1 MAPRTH
7 PPAPGEGAGRADAVV
22 DGRPCAKKL
31 WMTTEKEAA
40 LEAYRAK
47 RDASQTP
54 EPFGGLGLPDD
65 PDWTKPR
72 MFVVQKHAARRLH
85 YDFRLEWRGTLISW
99 AIPQGP
105 STDVAEKRLAVM
117 VEDHPVEY
125 ADFEGIIPKGNYGA
139 GEVIVWDKGVWIP
152 VEDPEEGLVKGKL
165 LFELRG
171 FKLHGRFTLVRTK
184 RQGQTESKEW
194 LLIKKPDAYA
204 GAAGARYLSP
214 ESIYSGL
221 TLEEIQGGSNKA
233 ATLRERLVSLG
244 APRARVEGTADF
256 MLAEDAK
263 EPFSDP
269 NFIFELKYDG
279 YRLLVVVENGTCE
292 LIYRRGSKATNLY
305 PEIARAA
312 SLLPFSRLILDGE
325 LVCLDDQARPSFSR
339 LQKRS
344 QLRRT
349 ADVAAAAIRLPATL
363 QTFDVIG
370 FEDFDLR
377 SLPLL
382 ERKEILRVVLPK
394 AGPLRFVDHIPAE
407 GARFYAEVER
417 MGLEGVMAKR
427 ADSKYRGGRS
437 GDWLKLKTDKVADF
451 VVIGMTPPDGSRTGF
466 GALHLAAY
474 TKAPVPWGEVPS
486 EPRLVYAGRVGSG
499 FTEDQLKTFS
509 ALLDQDAVKDPPCPI
524 IDEPKGSTFV
534 EPRHVV
540 EVRFKSWSA
549 QSLLRQPVFLRFRD
563 DKPPEECL
571 RPGEEAGGGGPKQD
585 GAEAPEVAVD
595 KIVRFTN
602 LTKVFWPP
610 SDGNAAVYTKGDL
623 IDYYRNIAPWFLPY
637 LADRPITLTRYPDG
651 INGKSFFQK
660 DAPPFIPGWMRTERL
675 WSEDTGKELDLIIGG
690 PRSEGDL
697 ETLLFLANLGAI
709 VLHAWNA
716 RVADPARPDWIILDL
731 DPKEAPF
738 EHVITLAQEAKA
750 LCDEI
755 GLPSFVKTTGSSGLH
770 VLVPTGGALT
780 HEQCKTFAE
789 LLARVMVTRR
799 ETIATIVRIPAH
811 RGGKVYLDFLQNG
824 HGKLLV
830 APFSVRPLPGAP
842 VSMPLEWS
850 EVREG
855 LTPRQF
861 TIANAIPRLQKLDRD
876 PLVGVLTERP
886 DLLAALGKLGERL
899 G

>member
-1 MAPRTH
+1 MPH
-7 PPAPGEGAGRADAVV
+7 
-22 DGRPCAKKL
+22 
-31 WMTTEKEAA
+31 KEAS
-40 LEAYRAK
+40 LDVYRAK
-47 RDASQTP
+47 RNASQTP
-54 EPFGGLGLPDD
+54 EPFGGLGLPDEA
-65 PDWTKPR
+65 DWTKPR
-72 MFVVQKHAARRLH
+72 LFVVQKHAARRLH

-117 VEDHPVEY
+117 VEDHPIEY
-125 ADFEGIIPKGNYGA
+125 ADFEGVIPKGNYGA
-139 GEVIVWDKGVWIP
+139 GEVIVWDKGVWLPIESP
-152 VEDPEEGLVKGKL
+152 DEGFEKGKL

-184 RQGQTESKEW
+184 RQGQSESKEW

-204 GAAGARYLSP
+204 GPEGARYLTP

-221 TLEEIQGGSNKA
+221 TLEEIQAGSLKA
-233 ATLRERLVSLG
+233 ANLRERLVTLG
-244 APRARVEGTADF
+244 APRDRVEGTPDF

-269 NFIFELKYDG
+269 SFIYELKYDG
-279 YRLLVVVENGTCE
+279 YRLLAVVESGKCE
-292 LIYRRGSKATNLY
+292 LIYRRGSKATDLY

-325 LVCLDDQARPSFSR
+325 LVCLDDDARPSFSR
-339 LQKRS
+339 LQQRS

-349 ADVAAAAIRLPATL
+349 ADVSAAMVRLPATL
-363 QTFDVIG
+363 QAFDILA

-377 SLPLL
+377 SLPLV
-382 ERKEILRVVLPK
+382 ERKGILRDVLPR
-394 AGPLRFVDHIPAE
+394 AGPLRFVDHISGD
-407 GARFYAEVER
+407 GALFYAEVEG

-427 ADSKYRGGRS
+427 IDSKYRSGRS
-437 GDWLKLKTDKVADF
+437 SEWLKLKTDKVADF
-451 VVIGMTPPDGSRTGF
+451 VVIGMTPPEGSRTGF

-474 TKAPVPWGEVPS
+474 SRAVASTGNAQTEL
-486 EPRLVYAGRVGSG
+486 RLVYAGRVGSG
-499 FTEDQLKTFS
+499 FTEDQLKTFK
-509 ALLDQDAVKDPPCPI
+509 ALLQKDALEGPPCPI
-524 IDEPKGSTFV
+524 VDEPKGSTYV
-534 EPRHVV
+534 APRHVV

-563 DKPPEECL
+563 DKPPEECR
-571 RPGEEAGGGGPKQD
+571 RPGEEGSAGVPNEEA
-585 GAEAPEVAVD
+585 AEAANVVVD
-595 KIVRFTN
+595 KTVRFTN
-602 LTKVFWPP
+602 LNKVFWPVCEQ
-610 SDGNAAVYTKGDL
+610 NAVAYTKGDL
-623 IDYYRNIAPWFLPY
+623 IDYYRNVAPWFLPY

-690 PRSEGDL
+690 DRGQGDL
-697 ETLLFLANLGAI
+697 ETLLFIANLGAI

-716 RVADPARPDWIILDL
+716 RASDPARPDWIILDL

-738 EHVITLAQEAKA
+738 EHVISLAQEAKA

-755 GLPSFVKTTGSSGLH
+755 GLPCFAKTTGSSGLH
-770 VLVPTGGALT
+770 VLLPTGGALT

-789 LLARVMVTRR
+789 LLARVIVTRR
-799 ETIATIVRIPAH
+799 DTIATIVRIPAH
-811 RGGKVYLDFLQNG
+811 RGGKVYIDFLQNG

-842 VSMPLEWS
+842 VSMPLDWS

-876 PLVGVLTERP
+876 PLLGVLKERP
-886 DLLAALGKLGERL
+886 DLLGALVKLGECL

>member
-1 MAPRTH
+1 MPH
-7 PPAPGEGAGRADAVV
+7 KPASLD
-22 DGRPCAKKL
+22 
-31 WMTTEKEAA
+31 
-40 LEAYRAK
+40 AYRAK

-54 EPFGGLGLPDD
+54 EPFGGLGLPDEA
-65 PDWTKPR
+65 DWTKPR
-72 MFVVQKHAARRLH
+72 LFVVQKHAARRLH
-85 YDFRLEWRGTLISW
+85 YDFRLEWRGTLVSW

-125 ADFEGIIPKGNYGA
+125 ADFEGVIPKGNYGA
-139 GEVIVWDKGVWIP
+139 GEVIVWDKGVWLP
-152 VEDPEEGLVKGKL
+152 LEDPDEGFEKGKL
-165 LFELRG
+165 LFELRA

-184 RQGQTESKEW
+184 RQGQSESKEW

-204 GAAGARYLSP
+204 GPEGARYLTP

-221 TLEEIQGGSNKA
+221 TLEEIQAGSLKA
-233 ATLRERLVSLG
+233 ANIRERLLTLG
-244 APRARVEGTADF
+244 APRGRVEGTPDF

-269 NFIFELKYDG
+269 NFIYELKYDG
-279 YRLLVVVENGTCE
+279 YRLLAVVENGKCE
-292 LIYRRGSKATNLY
+292 LIYRRGSKATDLY

-312 SLLPFSRLILDGE
+312 SLLPFSRLVLDGE
-325 LVCLDDQARPSFSR
+325 LVCLDENARPSFSR
-339 LQKRS
+339 LQQRS

-349 ADVAAAAIRLPATL
+349 ADVSAAVVRLPATL
-363 QTFDVIG
+363 QAFDILA

-377 SLPLL
+377 SLPLV
-382 ERKEILRVVLPK
+382 ERKGILRDVLPR
-394 AGPLRFVDHIPAE
+394 AGPLRFVDHVPGD
-407 GARFYAEVER
+407 GALFYAEVER

-427 ADSKYRGGRS
+427 GDSKYRPGRS
-437 GDWLKLKTDKVADF
+437 REWLKLKTDKVADF

-474 TKAPVPWGEVPS
+474 SRAGASPGGAGT

-499 FTEDQLKTFS
+499 FTEDQLKTFKARLQED
-509 ALLDQDAVKDPPCPI
+509 ALEDPPCPI
-524 IDEPKGSTFV
+524 VDEPRGSTYV
-534 EPRHVV
+534 VPRHVV

-563 DKPPEECL
+563 DKPPEECR
-571 RPGEEAGGGGPKQD
+571 RPGEEEETELQNREE
-585 GAEAPEVAVD
+585 AEAANVVVD
-595 KIVRFTN
+595 KTVRFTN
-602 LTKVFWPP
+602 LNKVFWPVCEH
-610 SDGNAAVYTKGDL
+610 NAVAYTKGDL
-623 IDYYRNIAPWFLPY
+623 IDYYRSVAPWFLPY

-690 PRSEGDL
+690 DRGQGDL
-697 ETLLFLANLGAI
+697 ETLLFVANLGAI

-716 RVADPARPDWIILDL
+716 RASDPARPDWIILDL

-738 EHVITLAQEAKA
+738 EHVISLAREAKA

-755 GLPSFVKTTGSSGLH
+755 GLPCFAKTTGSSGLH
-770 VLVPTGGALT
+770 VLLPTGGALT
-780 HEQCKTFAE
+780 HDQCKTFAE
-789 LLARVMVTRR
+789 LLARVIVTRR
-799 ETIATIVRIPAH
+799 DTIATIVRIPAH
-811 RGGKVYLDFLQNG
+811 RGGKVYIDFLQNG

-842 VSMPLEWS
+842 VSMPLDWS
-850 EVREG
+850 EIREG

-876 PLVGVLTERP
+876 PLLGVLKERP
-886 DLLAALGKLGERL
+886 DLLGALGKLGERL

>member
-1 MAPRTH
+1 MPH
-7 PPAPGEGAGRADAVV
+7 
-22 DGRPCAKKL
+22 
-31 WMTTEKEAA
+31 KEAA

-54 EPFGGLGLPDD
+54 EPFGGLPLPDD

-105 STDVAEKRLAVM
+105 STDVAEKRLAMM

-125 ADFEGIIPKGNYGA
+125 ADFEGVIPKGNYGA
-139 GEVIVWDKGVWIP
+139 GEVIVWDKGVWLP
-152 VEDPEEGLVKGKL
+152 LEEPDAGLEKGKL

-184 RQGQTESKEW
+184 RQGQKDSKEW

-204 GAAGARYLSP
+204 GPPGARFLTP

-221 TLEEIQGGSNKA
+221 TLEEIQEGSTKA
-233 ATLRERLVSLG
+233 AAVRQHLVSLNT
-244 APRARVEGTADF
+244 PRTRVEAAPEF

-263 EPFSDP
+263 APFSDP
-269 NFIFELKYDG
+269 NFIYELKYDG
-279 YRLLVVVENGTCE
+279 YRMLVVVEDGKCD
-292 LIYRRGSKATNLY
+292 LIYRRGSKATDLY

-325 LVCLDDQARPSFSR
+325 LVCLDDEARPSFSR
-339 LQKRS
+339 LQRRS

-349 ADVAAAAIRLPATL
+349 VDVAAAAVRLPATL
-363 QTFDVIG
+363 QTFDILA

-382 ERKEILRVVLPK
+382 QRKNLLRDVLPK
-394 AGPLRFVDHIPAE
+394 AGPLRLVDHIPAE
-407 GARFYAEVER
+407 GVLFYNEVER

-427 ADSKYRGGRS
+427 ADSRYRAGRS
-437 GDWLKLKTDKVADF
+437 QDWLKLKTDKVADF
-451 VVIGMTPPDGSRTGF
+451 VVIGMTPHEGSRNGF
-466 GALHLAAY
+466 GALHLATYARV
-474 TKAPVPWGEVPS
+474 TGAADLAS
-486 EPRLVYAGRVGSG
+486 TEPRLIYAGRVGSG
-499 FTEDQLKTFS
+499 FTEDQLKTFRAALDRDVVQQS
-509 ALLDQDAVKDPPCPI
+509 ACAI
-524 IDEPKGSTFV
+524 IDEPKGTTYV
-534 EPRHVV
+534 APRHVV
-540 EVRFKSWSA
+540 EVRFKSWSGE
-549 QSLLRQPVFLRFRD
+549 SHLRQPVFLRWRD

-571 RPGEEAGGGGPKQD
+571 RPGEDGGEPPKQEPK
-585 GAEAPEVAVD
+585 EAPDLVVD
-595 KIVRFTN
+595 KVVRFTN
-602 LTKVFWPP
+602 LAKVFWPASQTHP
-610 SDGNAAVYTKGDL
+610 LAYTKGDL
-623 IDYYRNIAPWFLPY
+623 IEYYRAVAPWFLPY

-690 PRSEGDL
+690 DGSTGDL
-697 ETLLFLANLGAI
+697 ETLLFIANLGAI

-716 RVADPARPDWIILDL
+716 RASNPARPDWIILDL

-738 EHVITLAQEAKA
+738 EDVIALAQEAKA

-755 GLPSFVKTTGSSGLH
+755 GLPSFAKTTGSSGLH
-770 VLVPTGGALT
+770 VLLPTGGALT

-789 LLARVMVTRR
+789 LLARVIVARR
-799 ETIATIVRIPAH
+799 DPIATIVRIPAH
-811 RGGKVYLDFLQNG
+811 RGGRVYIDFLQNG

-830 APFSVRPLPGAP
+830 APFSARPLPGAP
-842 VSMPLEWS
+842 VSMPLLWS

-861 TIANAIPRLQKLDRD
+861 TIANAISRLQSLGRD
-876 PLVGVLTERP
+876 PLASVLTERP
-886 DLLAALGKLGERL
+886 DLLGALGKLGECL

>member
-1 MAPRTH
+1 MPH
-7 PPAPGEGAGRADAVV
+7 
-22 DGRPCAKKL
+22 
-31 WMTTEKEAA
+31 KEAS

-85 YDFRLEWRGTLISW
+85 YDFRLEWHGTLISW

-125 ADFEGIIPKGNYGA
+125 ADFEGVIPKGNYGA
-139 GEVIVWDKGVWIP
+139 GEVIVWDKGVWLP
-152 VEDPEEGLVKGKL
+152 LEDPDEGLEKGKL

-184 RQGQTESKEW
+184 RQGQTEMKEW

-204 GAAGARYLSP
+204 GPEGARYLTP

-221 TLEEIQGGSNKA
+221 TLEEIQEGSKKA
-233 ATLRERLVSLG
+233 AALRERLQTLG
-244 APRARVEGTADF
+244 APRARVEAAPGF

-269 NFIFELKYDG
+269 NFIYELKYDG
-279 YRLLVVVENGTCE
+279 YRLLVVIEDGKCE
-292 LIYRRGSKATNLY
+292 LVYRRGSKATDLY
-305 PEIARAA
+305 PEIARAG

-325 LVCLDDQARPSFSR
+325 LVCLDDNARPSFSR
-339 LQKRS
+339 LQQRS

-349 ADVAAAAIRLPATL
+349 TDVAVAAVRLPATL
-363 QTFDVIG
+363 QTFDILG

-377 SLPLL
+377 SLPLT
-382 ERKEILRVVLPK
+382 ERKSILRDVLPK
-394 AGPLRFVDHIPAE
+394 AGPLRFVDHIQGE
-407 GARFYAEVER
+407 GVLFYNEVER

-427 ADSKYRGGRS
+427 ADSKYRAGRS
-437 GDWLKLKTDKVADF
+437 SDWQKLKTDKVADF
-451 VVIGMTPPDGSRTGF
+451 VVVGMTPPEGSRTGF

-474 TKAPVPWGEVPS
+474 TRAPGDALDPGA

-499 FTEDQLKTFS
+499 FTEDQLKTYK
-509 ALLDQDAVKDPPCPI
+509 ALLDREIVTSPVCAIV
-524 IDEPKGSTFV
+524 DEPKGSIYV
-534 EPRHVV
+534 APRHVA

-571 RPGEEAGGGGPKQD
+571 RPGEEAVPSEEKR
-585 GAEAPEVAVD
+585 ESTETPNVAVD
-595 KIVRFTN
+595 KTVRFTN
-602 LTKVFWPP
+602 LTKVFWPV
-610 SDGNAAVYTKGDL
+610 SEGNAVAYTKGDL
-623 IDYYRNIAPWFLPY
+623 IDYYRNVAPWFLPY

-651 INGKSFFQK
+651 IHGKSFFQK

-690 PRSEGDL
+690 DRSAGDL
-697 ETLLFLANLGAI
+697 ETLLFIANLGAI

-716 RVADPARPDWIILDL
+716 RVCDPARPDWIILDL

-738 EHVITLAQEAKA
+738 EHVIALAQEAKK

-755 GLPSFVKTTGSSGLH
+755 ALPCFAKTTGSSGLH

-780 HEQCKTFAE
+780 HEQCKSFAE
-789 LLARVMVTRR
+789 VLARVIVTRHD
-799 ETIATIVRIPAH
+799 TIATIVRIPAH
-811 RGGKVYLDFLQNG
+811 RGGKVYIDFLQNG

-861 TIANAIPRLQKLDRD
+861 TIANAIAHLRSLDRD
-876 PLVGVLTERP
+876 PLIGVLSEKP

>member
-1 MAPRTH
+1 MPH
-7 PPAPGEGAGRADAVV
+7 
-22 DGRPCAKKL
+22 
-31 WMTTEKEAA
+31 KETA
-40 LEAYRAK
+40 LEAYRKK

-54 EPFGGLGLPDD
+54 EPFGGLGLADD

-85 YDFRLEWRGTLISW
+85 YDFRLEWRGTLVSW

-125 ADFEGIIPKGNYGA
+125 ADFEGVIPKGNYGA
-139 GEVIVWDKGVWIP
+139 GEVIVWDRGVWVP
-152 VEDPEEGLVKGKL
+152 LEEPDEGFEKGKL

-184 RQGQTESKEW
+184 RQGQKESKEW

-204 GAAGARYLSP
+204 GPEGARYLTP

-221 TLEEIQGGSNKA
+221 TLEEIQTGSEKA
-233 ATLRERLVSLG
+233 AKVRERLVALG
-244 APRARVEGTADF
+244 APRHRVEADADF

-269 NFIFELKYDG
+269 NFVFELKYDG
-279 YRLLVVVENGTCE
+279 YRLLVVVEDSKCE
-292 LIYRRGSKATNLY
+292 LIYRRGSRATDLY

-325 LVCLDDQARPSFSR
+325 LVCLDENARPSFSR
-339 LQKRS
+339 LQQRS
-344 QLRRT
+344 QLRRSV
-349 ADVAAAAIRLPATL
+349 DVAAAAVRLPATL
-363 QTFDVIG
+363 QTFDILA

-377 SLPLL
+377 SVPLV
-382 ERKEILRVVLPK
+382 ERKSLLRDVLPR
-394 AGPLRFVDHIPAE
+394 AGPLRFVDHIPE
-407 GARFYAEVER
+407 DGLLFFAEVER

-427 ADSKYRGGRS
+427 ADSRYRGGRS
-437 GDWLKLKTDKVADF
+437 GDWRKLKTDKVADF
-451 VVIGMTPPDGSRTGF
+451 VVIGMTRPEGSRTGF
-466 GALHLAAY
+466 GALHLAAF
-474 TKAPVPWGEVPS
+474 TRAPAAKGEPPA
-486 EPRLVYAGRVGSG
+486 EPRLIYAGRVGSG
-499 FTEDQLKTFS
+499 FTEDQLKSFW
-509 ALLDQDAVKDPPCPI
+509 ARLEKDAVKDAPCPI
-524 IDEPKGSTFV
+524 VDEPKGSIYV
-534 EPRHVV
+534 VPRHVV

-549 QSLLRQPVFLRFRD
+549 QALLRQPVFLRWRD

-571 RPGEEAGGGGPKQD
+571 RPGEEQGGDLPGHES
-585 GAEAPEVAVD
+585 AETPTVVVD
-595 KIVRFTN
+595 KTVRFTN
-602 LTKVFWPP
+602 RTKVFWPP
-610 SDGNAAVYTKGDL
+610 SEANAEAYTKGDL
-623 IDYYRNIAPWFLPY
+623 IDYYKKVSPWFLPY

-690 PRSEGDL
+690 DRTGGDL
-697 ETLLFLANLGAI
+697 ETLLFIANLGAI

-716 RVADPARPDWIILDL
+716 RVSDPARPDWIILDL

-738 EHVITLAQEAKA
+738 EDVIALAQEAKK

-755 GLPSFVKTTGSSGLH
+755 ELPSFAKTTGSSGLH
-770 VLVPTGGALT
+770 VLIPTGGALT

-789 LLARVMVTRR
+789 LLARIMVTRR
-799 ETIATIVRIPAH
+799 DDIATIMRIPAN
-811 RGGKVYLDFLQNG
+811 RGGKVYIDFLQNG

-842 VSMPLEWS
+842 VSMPLLWP
-850 EVREG
+850 EVQIG
-855 LTPRQF
+855 LSPRQF
-861 TIANAIPRLQKLDRD
+861 TMANAIPRLEKLGGD
-876 PLVGVLTERP
+876 PLLDVLKEKP
-886 DLLAALGKLGERL
+886 DLLGALGKLGEL
-899 G
+899 IG

>member
-1 MAPRTH
+1 MPH
-7 PPAPGEGAGRADAVV
+7 
-22 DGRPCAKKL
+22 
-31 WMTTEKEAA
+31 KEMA
-40 LEAYRAK
+40 LEAYRRK

-85 YDFRLEWRGTLISW
+85 YDFRLEWKGTLVSW

-139 GEVIVWDKGVWIP
+139 GEVIVWDKGVWLP
-152 VEDPEEGLVKGKL
+152 LEEPDEGFEKGKL

-184 RQGQTESKEW
+184 RQGQAESKEW

-204 GAAGARYLSP
+204 GAEGARYLTP

-221 TLEEIQGGSNKA
+221 TLEEIQEGSTRA
-233 ATLRERLVSLG
+233 RTVRERLIALG
-244 APRARVEGTADF
+244 APRAPVEGNPDF
-256 MLAEDAK
+256 MLAEEGK
-263 EPFSDP
+263 EPFSDQG
-269 NFIFELKYDG
+269 FLYELKYDG
-279 YRLLVVVENGTCE
+279 YRLLVLVEDGKCD
-292 LIYRRGSKATNLY
+292 LIYRRGSKATDLY

-312 SLLPFSRLILDGE
+312 SLLPFSRLVLDGE
-325 LVCLDDQARPSFSR
+325 LVCLDENARPSFSR
-339 LQKRS
+339 LQQRS

-349 ADVAAAAIRLPATL
+349 ADVAAAAVRLPASL
-363 QTFDVIG
+363 QVFDLLA

-377 SLPLL
+377 SLPLT
-382 ERKEILRVVLPK
+382 ERKSILRDVLPR
-394 AGPLRFVDHIPAE
+394 AGPLRFVDHIAAE
-407 GARFYAEVER
+407 GVLFFNEVQR

-437 GDWLKLKTDKVADF
+437 ADWLKLKTDKVADF
-451 VVIGMTPPDGSRTGF
+451 VVIGMTPPDGARTGF

-474 TKAPVPWGEVPS
+474 TRASPDGAGPLS
-486 EPRLVYAGRVGSG
+486 EPRLIYAGRVGSG
-499 FTEDQLKTFS
+499 FTEDQLKS
-509 ALLDQDAVKDPPCPI
+509 MRALLEKDAVAEPPCAI
-524 IDEPKGSTFV
+524 VDEPKGSV
-534 EPRHVV
+534 YVVPRHVV

-549 QSLLRQPVFLRFRD
+549 QALLRQPVFLRWRD

-571 RPGEEAGGGGPKQD
+571 RPGEEPGGLSPSHEAG
-585 GAEAPEVAVD
+585 EAPAVAVD
-595 KIVRFTN
+595 KVVRFTN

-610 SDGNAAVYTKGDL
+610 SEANEKALTKGDL
-623 IDYYRNIAPWFLPY
+623 IDYYRNVAPWFLPY

-690 PRSEGDL
+690 PREAGDL
-697 ETLLFLANLGAI
+697 ETLLFIANLGAI

-716 RVADPARPDWIILDL
+716 RASEPARPDWIILDL

-738 EHVITLAQEAKA
+738 AHVIALAEETKR

-755 GLPSFVKTTGSSGLH
+755 GLPSFPKTTGSSGLH

-789 LLARVMVTRR
+789 LLARVIVTRR
-799 ETIATIVRIPAH
+799 DDIATIVRIPAH
-811 RGGKVYLDFLQNG
+811 RGGKVYIDFLQNG

-842 VSMPLEWS
+842 VSMPLLWF
-850 EVREG
+850 EVRPG

-861 TIANAIPRLQKLDRD
+861 TVANAISRLEALGHD
-876 PLVGVLTERP
+876 PLIGVLKEKP
-886 DLLAALGKLGERL
+886 DLLGALGKLGERL

>member
-1 MAPRTH
+1 M
-7 PPAPGEGAGRADAVV
+7 PAH
-22 DGRPCAKKL
+22 
-31 WMTTEKEAA
+31 KEAA

-47 RDASQTP
+47 RAASQTP

-85 YDFRLEWRGTLISW
+85 YDFRLEWKGTLVSW

-105 STDVAEKRLAVM
+105 STDISEKRLAMM

-125 ADFEGIIPKGNYGA
+125 ADFEGVIPKGNYGA
-139 GEVIVWDKGVWIP
+139 GEVIVWDKGVWLP
-152 VEDPEEGLVKGKL
+152 LEEPDAGFEKGKL

-171 FKLHGRFTLVRTK
+171 YKLHGRFTLVRTK
-184 RQGQTESKEW
+184 RQGQAESKEW

-204 GAAGARYLSP
+204 GADGARYLTP

-221 TLEEIQGGSNKA
+221 TLEEIQEGSKRA
-233 ATLRERLVSLG
+233 GALRERLLALG
-244 APRARVEGTADF
+244 TPKKRVEATPDF

-269 NFIFELKYDG
+269 DFIYELKYDG
-279 YRLLVVVENGTCE
+279 YRLLIVVEDGHCE
-292 LIYRRGSKATNLY
+292 LIYRRGSRATELY

-325 LVCLDDQARPSFSR
+325 LVCLDDNARPSFSG
-339 LQKRS
+339 LQQRS

-349 ADVAAAAIRLPATL
+349 ADVAAAAVRLPATL
-363 QTFDVIG
+363 QTFDILA

-377 SLPLL
+377 SLPLV
-382 ERKEILRVVLPK
+382 ERKSLLKDVLPK

-407 GARFYAEVER
+407 GVLFYNEVQR
-417 MGLEGVMAKR
+417 MGLEGVVAKR
-427 ADSKYRGGRS
+427 ADSKYRPGRS
-437 GDWLKLKTDKVADF
+437 NDWRKLKTDKVGDF
-451 VVIGMTPPDGSRTGF
+451 VVIGMTPREGSRTGF

-474 TKAPVPWGEVPS
+474 TRAPAVAGGPPT
-486 EPRLVYAGRVGSG
+486 EPRLIYAGRVGSG
-499 FTEDQLKTFS
+499 FTDDQLKFIRA
-509 ALLDQDAVKDPPCPI
+509 ALDKDVASKPPCPI
-524 IDEPKGSTFV
+524 VDEPRDSTYV
-534 EPRHVV
+534 EPKHVV
-540 EVRFKSWSA
+540 EVRYKTWS
-549 QSLLRQPVFLRFRD
+549 QESLLRQPVFLRWRD
-563 DKPPEECL
+563 DKPPEECV
-571 RPGEEAGGGGPKQD
+571 RPGEGSGETPATPESAVASSHDLVEAKPL
-585 GAEAPEVAVD
+585 VVD
-595 KIVRFTN
+595 KTVRFTN
-602 LTKVFWPP
+602 LTKVFWPVDENNP
-610 SDGNAAVYTKGDL
+610 VAYTKGDL
-623 IDYYRNIAPWFLPY
+623 IDYYRKVAPWFLPY

-651 INGKSFFQK
+651 IHGKSFFQK

-690 PRSEGDL
+690 DRSQGDL
-697 ETLLFLANLGAI
+697 ETLLFIANLGAI

-716 RVADPARPDWIILDL
+716 RASDPARPDWIILDL
-731 DPKEAPF
+731 DPKSAPF
-738 EHVITLAQEAKA
+738 EHVITLAGEAKA

-755 GLPSFVKTTGSSGLH
+755 GLPCFAKTTGSSGLH
-770 VLVPTGGALT
+770 VLIPTGGALT
-780 HEQCKTFAE
+780 HDQCKTFAE
-789 LLARVMVTRR
+789 LLARVLVTRR
-799 ETIATIVRIPAH
+799 DAIATIVRLPAQ
-811 RGGKVYLDFLQNG
+811 RGGKVYIDFLQNG

-842 VSMPLEWS
+842 VSMPLQWS

-861 TIANAIPRLQKLDRD
+861 TIANAIPRLEKLGAD
-876 PLVGVLTERP
+876 PLIGVLKEKP
-886 DLLAALGKLGERL
+886 DLLGALGKLGERL

>member
-1 MAPRTH
+1 MPH
-7 PPAPGEGAGRADAVV
+7 
-22 DGRPCAKKL
+22 
-31 WMTTEKEAA
+31 KEAS

-47 RDASQTP
+47 RDASHTP

-125 ADFEGIIPKGNYGA
+125 ADFEGVIPKGNYGA
-139 GEVIVWDKGVWIP
+139 GQVIVWDKGVWLP
-152 VEDPEEGLVKGKL
+152 LEDPDQGFEKGKL

-184 RQGQTESKEW
+184 RQGQTEMKEW

-204 GAAGARYLSP
+204 GPEGARYLTP

-221 TLEEIQGGSNKA
+221 TLEEIQEGSKKA
-233 ATLRERLVSLG
+233 ATIRERLLKMG
-244 APRARVEGTADF
+244 APRARVEAAPGF

-269 NFIFELKYDG
+269 DFIYELKYDG
-279 YRLLVVVENGTCE
+279 YRLLLTVDDGKCE
-292 LIYRRGSKATNLY
+292 LGYRRGSRATDLY
-305 PEIARAA
+305 PEIARAG

-325 LVCLDDQARPSFSR
+325 LVCLDDNARPSFSR
-339 LQKRS
+339 LQQRS

-349 ADVAAAAIRLPATL
+349 AEVAVAAVRLPATL
-363 QTFDVIG
+363 QTFDILA

-382 ERKEILRVVLPK
+382 ERKSILRDVLPR

-407 GARFYAEVER
+407 GVLFYNEVER

-427 ADSKYRGGRS
+427 ADSRYRAGRS
-437 GDWLKLKTDKVADF
+437 SDWRKLKTDKIADF
-451 VVIGMTPPDGSRTGF
+451 VVIGMTPPEGSRTGF

-474 TKAPVPWGEVPS
+474 TRVSTEVA
-486 EPRLVYAGRVGSG
+486 EPATEARLIYAGRVGSG
-499 FTEDQLKTFS
+499 FTEDQLKTFR
-509 ALLDQDAVKDPPCPI
+509 ALLERDVVAEPACAIV
-524 IDEPKGSTFV
+524 DEPKGSTYV
-534 EPRHVV
+534 APRHVV
-540 EVRFKSWSA
+540 EVRYKSWSA
-549 QSLLRQPVFLRFRD
+549 QSLLRQPVFLRWRD

-571 RPGEEAGGGGPKQD
+571 RPGEEAGTSDEKRETTETPN
-585 GAEAPEVAVD
+585 VVVD
-595 KIVRFTN
+595 KTVRFTN
-602 LTKVFWPP
+602 LTKVFWPV
-610 SDGNAAVYTKGDL
+610 SEANAVAYTKGHL
-623 IDYYRNIAPWFLPY
+623 IDYYRNVAPWFLPY

-690 PRSEGDL
+690 DRSAGDL
-697 ETLLFLANLGAI
+697 ETLLFIANLGAI

-716 RVADPARPDWIILDL
+716 RASEPARPDWIILDL

-738 EHVITLAQEAKA
+738 EHVIALAQEAKS

-755 GLPSFVKTTGSSGLH
+755 GLPCFAKTTGSSGLH

-789 LLARVMVTRR
+789 VLARVIVTRR
-799 ETIATIVRIPAH
+799 DTIATIVRIPAH
-811 RGGKVYLDFLQNG
+811 RGGKVYIDFLQNG

-830 APFSVRPLPGAP
+830 APFSVRPLQGAP

-850 EVREG
+850 EVRDG

-861 TIANAIPRLQKLDRD
+861 TIVNAVPHLQAKGHD
-876 PLVGVLTERP
+876 PLIGVLKEKP
-886 DLLAALGKLGERL
+886 DLLDALGKLGDRL

>member
-1 MAPRTH
+1 MKASDHGRIVPRLK
-7 PPAPGEGAGRADAVV
+7 E
-22 DGRPCAKKL
+22 
-31 WMTTEKEAA
+31 TTAA

-54 EPFGGLGLPDD
+54 EPFGGLGLRDD

-72 MFVVQKHAARRLH
+72 LFVVQKHAARRLH

-152 VEDPEEGLVKGKL
+152 VEDPDAGFEKGKL

-184 RQGQTESKEW
+184 RQGQAESKEW

-204 GAAGARYLSP
+204 GADGARHLSP

-221 TLEEIQGGSNKA
+221 TLEEIQEGSTKA
-233 ATLRERLVSLG
+233 ATLRERLARLG
-244 APRARVEGTADF
+244 TPHGRVDGSAEF

-269 NFIFELKYDG
+269 NFLFELKYDG
-279 YRLLVVVENGTCE
+279 YRLLVVVDQGKCE
-292 LIYRRGSKATNLY
+292 LIYRRGSRATDLY
-305 PEIARAA
+305 PEIAKAA
-312 SLLPFSRLILDGE
+312 ALLPFSRLVLDGE
-325 LVCLDDQARPSFSR
+325 LVCLDDAARPSFSR
-339 LQKRS
+339 LQRRS

-349 ADVAAAAIRLPATL
+349 VDVAAAAVRLPATL
-363 QTFDVIG
+363 QTFDIHS
-370 FEDFDLR
+370 FEDFALR
-377 SLPLL
+377 SAPLVQ
-382 ERKEILRVVLPK
+382 RKSILKDVLPR
-394 AGPLRFVDHIPAE
+394 AGPLRYVDHIPGE
-407 GARFYAEVER
+407 GGLFFAEVSR
-417 MGLEGVMAKR
+417 MGLEGVVAKR
-427 ADSKYRGGRS
+427 MDSPYRAGRQPS
-437 GDWLKLKTDKVADF
+437 WLKLKTDRTADF
-451 VVIGMTPPDGSRTGF
+451 IVVGMTPPEGSRTGF

-474 TKAPVPWGEVPS
+474 ARADSAGEEAARS
-486 EPRLVYAGRVGSG
+486 GPRLEYVGRVGSG
-499 FTEDQLKTFS
+499 FSEDQLVNFGARLSKDS
-509 ALLDQDAVKDPPCPI
+509 VHEPACAIPDA
-524 IDEPKGSTFV
+524 GSDHVFV
-534 EPRHVV
+534 VPRHVV
-540 EVRFKSWSA
+540 EVRFKSLSRDH
-549 QSLLRQPVFLRFRD
+549 LLRQPVFLRWRD
-563 DKPPEECL
+563 DKAPEECL
-571 RPGEEAGGGGPKQD
+571 RPGEEAD
-585 GAEAPEVAVD
+585 AAMERLEAVEAPVVVVD
-595 KIVRFTN
+595 KTVRFTN

-610 SDGNAAVYTKGDL
+610 SEANETAYTKGDL
-623 IDYYRNIAPWFLPY
+623 IEYYKAVAPWFLPY

-690 PRSEGDL
+690 DRHQGDL
-697 ETLLFLANLGAI
+697 ETLLFIANLGTI

-716 RVADPARPDWIILDL
+716 RVSDPAKPDWIILDL

-738 EHVITLAQEAKA
+738 DHVIELAQAAKS
-750 LCDEI
+750 LSDEL

-770 VLVPTGGALT
+770 VLLPTGGALT

-799 ETIATIVRIPAH
+799 EKIATIVRTPQL
-811 RGGKVYLDFLQNG
+811 RGGRVYIDFLQNG

-830 APFSVRPLPGAP
+830 APFSARPLPGAP
-842 VSMPLEWS
+842 VSMPLQWS

-861 TIANAIPRLQKLDRD
+861 TIKNAVPRLKQLEQD
-876 PLVGVLTERP
+876 PLLGVLEARP
-886 DLLAALGKLGERL
+886 DLLGALEKLGERL

>member
-1 MAPRTH
+1 MPH
-7 PPAPGEGAGRADAVV
+7 
-22 DGRPCAKKL
+22 
-31 WMTTEKEAA
+31 KETA

-85 YDFRLEWRGTLISW
+85 YDFRLEWRGTLVSW

-105 STDVAEKRLAVM
+105 STDIAEKRLAMM

-125 ADFEGIIPKGNYGA
+125 ADFEGVIPKGNYGA
-139 GEVIVWDKGVWIP
+139 GEVIVWDKGLWLP
-152 VEDPEEGLVKGKL
+152 LEDPEEGFEKGKL

-171 FKLHGRFTLVRTK
+171 YKLHGRFTLVRTK
-184 RQGQTESKEW
+184 RQGQKDSKEW

-204 GAAGARYLSP
+204 GAEGARYLTP

-221 TLEEIQGGSNKA
+221 TLEEIQEGSRKA
-233 ATLRERLVSLG
+233 ANLRERLVGLS
-244 APRARVEGTADF
+244 APRLRVEPSPDF

-263 EPFSDP
+263 EAFSDP
-269 NFIFELKYDG
+269 NFIYELKYDG
-279 YRLLVVVENGTCE
+279 YRLLVVVENGRCD
-292 LIYRRGSKATNLY
+292 LVYRRGSKATELY

-312 SLLPFSRLILDGE
+312 SLLPFSRLVIDGE
-325 LVCLDDQARPSFSR
+325 LVCLDENARPSFSR
-339 LQKRS
+339 LQQRS

-349 ADVAAAAIRLPATL
+349 ADVAAAAVRLPATL
-363 QTFDVIG
+363 QAFDLLA

-382 ERKEILRVVLPK
+382 ERKSLLRDVLPK
-394 AGPLRFVDHIPAE
+394 AGPLRFVDHIPGE
-407 GARFYAEVER
+407 GILFYNEVER

-427 ADSKYRGGRS
+427 ADSKYRPGRS
-437 GDWLKLKTDKVADF
+437 SAWLKLKTDKVSDF
-451 VVIGMTPPDGSRTGF
+451 VVIGMTPPEGSRTGF

-474 TKAPVPWGEVPS
+474 SRTGDEPGAPPT
-486 EPRLVYAGRVGSG
+486 EPHLVYAGRVGSG
-499 FTEDQLKTFS
+499 FTEDQLKDFR
-509 ALLDQDAVKDPPCPI
+509 ALLDQDVVSGPPCPI
-524 IDEPKGSTFV
+524 TDEPRGSV
-534 EPRHVV
+534 YVKVRHVV
-540 EVRFKSWSA
+540 EVRFKSWSGPA
-549 QSLLRQPVFLRFRD
+549 LLRQPVFLRWRD

-571 RPGEEAGGGGPKQD
+571 RPGSEAEPATVREEA
-585 GAEAPEVAVD
+585 AEPAPVTVAVD
-595 KIVRFTN
+595 KTLRFTN
-602 LTKVFWPP
+602 LTKVFWPA
-610 SDGNAAVYTKGDL
+610 SDANPVAYTKGDL
-623 IDYYRNIAPWFLPY
+623 IGYYRNVAPWFLPY

-651 INGKSFFQK
+651 IHGKSFFQK

-690 PRSEGDL
+690 GRSQGDL
-697 ETLLFLANLGAI
+697 ETLLFIANLGAI

-716 RVADPARPDWIILDL
+716 RASDPARPDWIILDL

-738 EHVITLAQEAKA
+738 EHVITLAQASKT

-755 GLPSFVKTTGSSGLH
+755 HLPCFAKTTGSSGLH

-780 HEQCKTFAE
+780 HDQCKTFAE
-789 LLARVMVTRR
+789 LLARVIVTRH

-811 RGGKVYLDFLQNG
+811 RGGKVYIDFLQNG

-842 VSMPLEWS
+842 VSMPLLWS

-861 TIANAIPRLQKLDRD
+861 TIANAVPHLESLGQD
-876 PLVGVLTERP
+876 PLIGVLKEKP
-886 DLLAALGKLGERL
+886 DLLGALGKLGERL